1 MHAAGR
7 RLTPELSRQL
17 ADEYAAIPALLA
29 CSGLHHHLTRNG
41 TRTKD
46 SLVVESG
53 EPREVQHF
61 ALLIGYGADLINPY
75 LALQTVRHMITT
87 GDIQGDPTIASKHF
101 LKANLNGV
109 INNAG
114 LGGESALEDMTN
126 DAWDLVMDVTLN
138 GAMKIMRAAIP
149 VLKDTQGVIVNNA
162 SVLGWRAQA
171 GQSHYAAAK
180 AGVMAL
186 TRCVALETVDYG
198 IRINAVAPSLAMN
211 PHLSKTSS
219 DELIAELES
228 KEAFGRGAEPWEI
241 ANIILFLAS
250 DLSSYMT
257 GEVISASSQ
266 RS

>member
-1 MHAAGR
+1 MNNLMNPKYPEGRNLFVGKNILLTASAGAGIGFSTAKR
-7 RLTPELSRQL
+7 FLEEGANVFISDVHQGRLDKAIENLKSLKLGEVDGCLCNVTSDEEIDKMFSQAL
-17 ADEYAAIPALLA
+17 ARY
-29 CSGLHHHLTRNG
+29 GHL
-41 TRTKD
+41 D
-46 SLVVESG
+46 
-53 EPREVQHF
+53 
-61 ALLIGYGADLINPY
+61 
-75 LALQTVRHMITT
+75 
-87 GDIQGDPTIASKHF
+87 
-101 LKANLNGV
+101 GV

-114 LGGESALEDMTN
+114 LGGESSLETMSN
-126 DAWDLVMDVTLN
+126 DAWNLVMDVTLN

-149 VLKDTQGVIVNNA
+149 ILKETQGIIVNNA

-186 TRCVALETVDYG
+186 TRCVALETVGDG

-257 GEVISASSQ
+257 GEIISASSQ

>member
-1 MHAAGR
+1 MNNLMNPKYPEGRNLFQDKNILITAAAGSGIGFSTAKR
-7 RLTPELSRQL
+7 FLEEGANIFISDIHQGRL
-17 ADEYAAIPALLA
+17 DEAIDDLRNLNLGKVNGCLCNVTNDEEIDSMFTEANA
-29 CSGLHHHLTRNG
+29 CYS
-41 TRTKD
+41 
-46 SLVVESG
+46 
-53 EPREVQHF
+53 
-61 ALLIGYGADLINPY
+61 
-75 LALQTVRHMITT
+75 
-87 GDIQGDPTIASKHF
+87 
-101 LKANLNGV
+101 NLNGV

-186 TRCVALETVDYG
+186 TRCVAMETVEHG
-198 IRINAVAPSLAMN
+198 IRINAVAPTLAMN

-219 DELIAELES
+219 DELIAELTS
-228 KEAFGRGAEPWEI
+228 KEAYGRGAEPWEI

-250 DLSSYMT
+250 DLSTYMT

-266 RS
+266 RA

>member
-1 MHAAGR
+1 
-7 RLTPELSRQL
+7 
-17 ADEYAAIPALLA
+17 
-29 CSGLHHHLTRNG
+29 
-41 TRTKD
+41 
-46 SLVVESG
+46 
-53 EPREVQHF
+53 
-61 ALLIGYGADLINPY
+61 
-75 LALQTVRHMITT
+75 
-87 GDIQGDPTIASKHF
+87 
-101 LKANLNGV
+101 
-109 INNAG
+109 
-114 LGGESALEDMTN
+114 
-126 DAWDLVMDVTLN
+126 
-138 GAMKIMRAAIP
+138 MKIRYYQNIDGWRWLGFILAMVSAFLLSSGQSEIQWLGWAVAIP
-149 VLKDTQGVIVNNA
+149 VLKNTQGVIVNNA

-186 TRCVALETVDYG
+186 TRCVALETVDHG

-266 RS
+266 RA

>member
-1 MHAAGR
+1 MNPKYPEGRNLFVGKNILLTASAGAGIGFSTAKR
-7 RLTPELSRQL
+7 FLEEGANVFISDVHQGRLDQAIENLKSLKLGEVDGCLCNVTSDEEIDKMFSQAL
-17 ADEYAAIPALLA
+17 ARY
-29 CSGLHHHLTRNG
+29 GHL
-41 TRTKD
+41 D
-46 SLVVESG
+46 
-53 EPREVQHF
+53 
-61 ALLIGYGADLINPY
+61 
-75 LALQTVRHMITT
+75 
-87 GDIQGDPTIASKHF
+87 
-101 LKANLNGV
+101 GV

-114 LGGESALEDMTN
+114 LGGESSLETMSN
-126 DAWDLVMDVTLN
+126 DAWNLVMDVTLN
-138 GAMKIMRAAIP
+138 GAMKMMRAAIP
-149 VLKDTQGVIVNNA
+149 ILKETQGIIVNNA

-186 TRCVALETVDYG
+186 TRCVALETVGDG

-257 GEVISASSQ
+257 GEVVSASSQ

>member
-1 MHAAGR
+1 MNNLMNPKYPKGRNLFKDKNILITAAAGSGIGFSAAKR
-7 RLTPELSRQL
+7 FLEEGANIFISDVHQGRL
-17 ADEYAAIPALLA
+17 DEAI
-29 CSGLHHHLTRNG
+29 
-41 TRTKD
+41 D
-46 SLVVESG
+46 SLRSLDMGEVNGCLCNVVNDEEIDAMFKEAISCYS
-53 EPREVQHF
+53 H
-61 ALLIGYGADLINPY
+61 
-75 LALQTVRHMITT
+75 
-87 GDIQGDPTIASKHF
+87 
-101 LKANLNGV
+101 LNGV

-114 LGGESALEDMTN
+114 LGGESLLENMTN
-126 DAWDLVMDVTLN
+126 DAWNLVMDVTLN

-186 TRCVALETVDYG
+186 TRCVALESVDHG
-198 IRINAVAPSLAMN
+198 IRINAVAPSLALN
-211 PHLSKTSS
+211 PHLSKTNS

-257 GEVISASSQ
+257 GEVVSASSQ
-266 RS
+266 RA

>member
-1 MHAAGR
+1 MNNLMNPKYPKGRNLFKDKNILITAAAGSGIGFSAAKR
-7 RLTPELSRQL
+7 FLEEGANIFISDVHQGRL
-17 ADEYAAIPALLA
+17 DEAI
-29 CSGLHHHLTRNG
+29 
-41 TRTKD
+41 D
-46 SLVVESG
+46 SLRSLDMGEVNGCLCNVVNDEEIDAMFKEAISCYS
-53 EPREVQHF
+53 H
-61 ALLIGYGADLINPY
+61 
-75 LALQTVRHMITT
+75 
-87 GDIQGDPTIASKHF
+87 
-101 LKANLNGV
+101 LNGV

-114 LGGESALEDMTN
+114 LGGESLLENMTN
-126 DAWDLVMDVTLN
+126 DAWSLVMDVTLN

-186 TRCVALETVDYG
+186 TRCVALETVDHG
-198 IRINAVAPSLAMN
+198 IRINAVAPSLALN
-211 PHLSKTSS
+211 PHLSKTNS
-219 DELIAELES
+219 DELIAELKS

-257 GEVISASSQ
+257 GEVVSASSQ
-266 RS
+266 RA

>member
-1 MHAAGR
+1 MNPKYPEGRNLFVGKNILLTASAGAGIGFSTAKR
-7 RLTPELSRQL
+7 FLEEGANVFISDVHQGRLDQAIENLKSLKLGEVDGCLCNVTSDEEIDEMFSQALARYGQL
-17 ADEYAAIPALLA
+17 D
-29 CSGLHHHLTRNG
+29 
-41 TRTKD
+41 
-46 SLVVESG
+46 
-53 EPREVQHF
+53 
-61 ALLIGYGADLINPY
+61 
-75 LALQTVRHMITT
+75 
-87 GDIQGDPTIASKHF
+87 
-101 LKANLNGV
+101 GV

-114 LGGESALEDMTN
+114 LGGESSLETMSN
-126 DAWDLVMDVTLN
+126 DAWNLVMDVTLN

-149 VLKDTQGVIVNNA
+149 ILKETQGIIVNNA

-186 TRCVALETVDYG
+186 TRCVALETVGDG

-257 GEVISASSQ
+257 GEVVSASSQ

>member
-1 MHAAGR
+1 MNNLMNPKYPEGRNLFVGKNILLTASAGAGIGFSTAKR
-7 RLTPELSRQL
+7 FLEEGANVFISDVHQGRLDQAIENLKSLKLGEVDGCLCNVTSDEEIDEMFSQAL
-17 ADEYAAIPALLA
+17 ARY
-29 CSGLHHHLTRNG
+29 GHL
-41 TRTKD
+41 D
-46 SLVVESG
+46 
-53 EPREVQHF
+53 
-61 ALLIGYGADLINPY
+61 
-75 LALQTVRHMITT
+75 
-87 GDIQGDPTIASKHF
+87 
-101 LKANLNGV
+101 GV

-114 LGGESALEDMTN
+114 LGGESSLETMSN
-126 DAWDLVMDVTLN
+126 DAWNLVMDVTLN

-149 VLKDTQGVIVNNA
+149 ILKETQGIIVNNA

-186 TRCVALETVDYG
+186 TRCVALETVGDG

-257 GEVISASSQ
+257 GEVVSASSQ

>member
-1 MHAAGR
+1 MNPKYPEGRNLFVGKNILLTASAGAGIGFSTAKR
-7 RLTPELSRQL
+7 FLEEGANVFISDIHQGRLDQAIENLKSLKLGEVDGCLCNVTSDEEIDEMFSQAL
-17 ADEYAAIPALLA
+17 ARY
-29 CSGLHHHLTRNG
+29 GHL
-41 TRTKD
+41 D
-46 SLVVESG
+46 
-53 EPREVQHF
+53 
-61 ALLIGYGADLINPY
+61 
-75 LALQTVRHMITT
+75 
-87 GDIQGDPTIASKHF
+87 
-101 LKANLNGV
+101 GV

-114 LGGESALEDMTN
+114 LGGESSLETMSN
-126 DAWDLVMDVTLN
+126 DAWNLVMDVTLN

-149 VLKDTQGVIVNNA
+149 ILKETQGIIVNNA

-186 TRCVALETVDYG
+186 TRCVALETVGDG

-219 DELIAELES
+219 DELIAQLES

-257 GEVISASSQ
+257 GEVVSASSQ

>member
-1 MHAAGR
+1 MNNLMNPQYPEGRNLFKDKNILITAAAGSGIGFSTAKR
-7 RLTPELSRQL
+7 FLEEGANVFISDVHQGRL
-17 ADEYAAIPALLA
+17 DEAI
-29 CSGLHHHLTRNG
+29 
-41 TRTKD
+41 D
-46 SLVVESG
+46 SLRLMNKGKVNGCLCNVTNDE
-53 EPREVQHF
+53 EIEAMF
-61 ALLIGYGADLINPY
+61 KDALSCY
-75 LALQTVRHMITT
+75 
-87 GDIQGDPTIASKHF
+87 S
-101 LKANLNGV
+101 NLNGV

-114 LGGESALEDMTN
+114 LGGESLLENMSN
-126 DAWDLVMDVTLN
+126 EAWDLVMNVTLN

-149 VLKDTQGVIVNNA
+149 VLKETQGVIVNNA

-186 TRCVALETVDYG
+186 TRCVALETVNHG

-266 RS
+266 RA

>member
-1 MHAAGR
+1 MNNLMNPKYPEGRNLFQDKNILITAAAGSGIGFSTAKR
-7 RLTPELSRQL
+7 FLEEGANIFISDIHQGRL
-17 ADEYAAIPALLA
+17 DEAIDNLRNLNLGKVNGCLCNVTNDEEIDSMFTEAIA
-29 CSGLHHHLTRNG
+29 CYS
-41 TRTKD
+41 
-46 SLVVESG
+46 
-53 EPREVQHF
+53 
-61 ALLIGYGADLINPY
+61 
-75 LALQTVRHMITT
+75 
-87 GDIQGDPTIASKHF
+87 
-101 LKANLNGV
+101 NLNGV

>member
-1 MHAAGR
+1 MNNLMNPKYPEGRNLFQDKNILITAAAGSGIGFSTAKR
-7 RLTPELSRQL
+7 FLEEGANIFISDIHQGRL
-17 ADEYAAIPALLA
+17 DEAIDDLRNLNLGKVNGCLCNVTNDEEIDSMFTEAIA
-29 CSGLHHHLTRNG
+29 CYS
-41 TRTKD
+41 
-46 SLVVESG
+46 
-53 EPREVQHF
+53 
-61 ALLIGYGADLINPY
+61 
-75 LALQTVRHMITT
+75 
-87 GDIQGDPTIASKHF
+87 
-101 LKANLNGV
+101 NLNGV

-114 LGGESALEDMTN
+114 LGGESVLEDMTN

>member
-1 MHAAGR
+1 MNNLMNPKYPEGRNLFQDKNILITAAAGSGIGFSTAKR
-7 RLTPELSRQL
+7 FLEEGANIFISDVNQGRL
-17 ADEYAAIPALLA
+17 DEAIDDLRNLNLGKVNGCLCNVTNDEEIDSMFTEAIA
-29 CSGLHHHLTRNG
+29 CYS
-41 TRTKD
+41 
-46 SLVVESG
+46 
-53 EPREVQHF
+53 
-61 ALLIGYGADLINPY
+61 
-75 LALQTVRHMITT
+75 
-87 GDIQGDPTIASKHF
+87 
-101 LKANLNGV
+101 NLNGV

>member
-1 MHAAGR
+1 MNNLMNPKYPEGRNLFQDKNILITAAAGSGIGFSTAKR
-7 RLTPELSRQL
+7 FLEEGANIFISDVHQGRLDKAIDDLRNLNLGKVNGCLCNVTN
-17 ADEYAAIPALLA
+17 DEEIDSMFTEAIA
-29 CSGLHHHLTRNG
+29 CYS
-41 TRTKD
+41 
-46 SLVVESG
+46 
-53 EPREVQHF
+53 
-61 ALLIGYGADLINPY
+61 
-75 LALQTVRHMITT
+75 
-87 GDIQGDPTIASKHF
+87 
-101 LKANLNGV
+101 NLNGV

-114 LGGESALEDMTN
+114 LGGESVLEDMTN

-138 GAMKIMRAAIP
+138 GTMKIMRAAIP

-186 TRCVALETVDYG
+186 TRCVALETVGDG

-211 PHLSKTSS
+211 PHLSKTNS

-228 KEAFGRGAEPWEI
+228 KEVFGRGAEPWEI

>member
-1 MHAAGR
+1 MNPKYPEGRNLFVGKNILLTASAGAGIGFSTAKR
-7 RLTPELSRQL
+7 FLEEGANVFISDVHQGRLDQAIENVKSLKLGEVDGCLCNVTSDEEIDEMFSQAL
-17 ADEYAAIPALLA
+17 ARY
-29 CSGLHHHLTRNG
+29 GHL
-41 TRTKD
+41 D
-46 SLVVESG
+46 
-53 EPREVQHF
+53 
-61 ALLIGYGADLINPY
+61 
-75 LALQTVRHMITT
+75 
-87 GDIQGDPTIASKHF
+87 
-101 LKANLNGV
+101 GV

-114 LGGESALEDMTN
+114 LGGESSLETMSN
-126 DAWDLVMDVTLN
+126 DAWNLVMDVTLN

-149 VLKDTQGVIVNNA
+149 ILKETQGIIVNNA

-186 TRCVALETVDYG
+186 TRCVALETVGDG

-219 DELIAELES
+219 DELIAQLES

>member
-1 MHAAGR
+1 MNNLMNPKYPEGRNLFQDKNILITAAAGSGIGFSTAKR
-7 RLTPELSRQL
+7 FLEEGANIFISDIHQGRL
-17 ADEYAAIPALLA
+17 DEAIDDLRNLNLGKVNGCLCNVTNDEEIDSMFTEAIA
-29 CSGLHHHLTRNG
+29 CYS
-41 TRTKD
+41 
-46 SLVVESG
+46 
-53 EPREVQHF
+53 
-61 ALLIGYGADLINPY
+61 
-75 LALQTVRHMITT
+75 
-87 GDIQGDPTIASKHF
+87 
-101 LKANLNGV
+101 NLNGV

>member
-1 MHAAGR
+1 MNNLMNPKYPEGRNLFQDKNILITAAAGSGIGFSTAKR
-7 RLTPELSRQL
+7 FLEEGANIFISDIHQGRL
-17 ADEYAAIPALLA
+17 DEAIDNLRNLNLGKVNGCLCNVTNDEEIDSMFTEAIA
-29 CSGLHHHLTRNG
+29 CYS
-41 TRTKD
+41 
-46 SLVVESG
+46 
-53 EPREVQHF
+53 
-61 ALLIGYGADLINPY
+61 
-75 LALQTVRHMITT
+75 
-87 GDIQGDPTIASKHF
+87 
-101 LKANLNGV
+101 NLNGV

-149 VLKDTQGVIVNNA
+149 VLKNTQGVIVNNA

-257 GEVISASSQ
+257 GEIISASSQ

>member
-1 MHAAGR
+1 MNNLMHPKYPEGRNLFQDKNILITAAAGSGIGFSTAKR
-7 RLTPELSRQL
+7 FLEEGANIFISDIHQGRL
-17 ADEYAAIPALLA
+17 DEAIDNLRNINLGKVNGCLCNVTNDEEIDSMFTEAIA
-29 CSGLHHHLTRNG
+29 CYS
-41 TRTKD
+41 
-46 SLVVESG
+46 
-53 EPREVQHF
+53 
-61 ALLIGYGADLINPY
+61 
-75 LALQTVRHMITT
+75 
-87 GDIQGDPTIASKHF
+87 
-101 LKANLNGV
+101 NLNGV

>member
-1 MHAAGR
+1 M
-7 RLTPELSRQL
+7 
-17 ADEYAAIPALLA
+17 
-29 CSGLHHHLTRNG
+29 NN
-41 TRTKD
+41 
-46 SLVVESG
+46 
-53 EPREVQHF
+53 
-61 ALLIGYGADLINPY
+61 LINPKY
-75 LALQTVRHMITT
+75 PEGRNLFQDKNILITAAAGSGIGFST
-87 GDIQGDPTIASKHF
+87 AKRFLEEGANIFISDVHQGRLDEAIDNLRNLNLGKVNGCLCNVTNDEEIDSMFTEAIACYS
-101 LKANLNGV
+101 NLNGV

-186 TRCVALETVDYG
+186 TRCVAMETVDYG

-257 GEVISASSQ
+257 GEIISASSQ

>member
-1 MHAAGR
+1 MNNLMNPKYPEGRNLFQDKNILITAAAGSGIGFSTAKR
-7 RLTPELSRQL
+7 FLEEGANIFISDIHQGRL
-17 ADEYAAIPALLA
+17 DEAIDNLRNINLGKVNGCLCNVTNDEEIDSMFTEAIA
-29 CSGLHHHLTRNG
+29 CYS
-41 TRTKD
+41 
-46 SLVVESG
+46 
-53 EPREVQHF
+53 
-61 ALLIGYGADLINPY
+61 
-75 LALQTVRHMITT
+75 
-87 GDIQGDPTIASKHF
+87 
-101 LKANLNGV
+101 NLNGV

-114 LGGESALEDMTN
+114 LGGESVLEDMTN

-257 GEVISASSQ
+257 GEIISASSQ

>member
-1 MHAAGR
+1 MNNLMNPKYPEGRNLFQDKNFLITAAAGSGIGFSTAKR
-7 RLTPELSRQL
+7 FLEEGANIFISDIHQGRL
-17 ADEYAAIPALLA
+17 DEAIDDLRNLNLGKVNGCLCNVTDDEEIDSMFTEAIA
-29 CSGLHHHLTRNG
+29 CYS
-41 TRTKD
+41 
-46 SLVVESG
+46 
-53 EPREVQHF
+53 
-61 ALLIGYGADLINPY
+61 
-75 LALQTVRHMITT
+75 
-87 GDIQGDPTIASKHF
+87 
-101 LKANLNGV
+101 NLNGV

>member
-1 MHAAGR
+1 MNNLMNPKYPEGRNLFQDKNILITAAAGSGIGFSTAKR
-7 RLTPELSRQL
+7 FLEEGANIFISDVHQGRL
-17 ADEYAAIPALLA
+17 DEAID
-29 CSGLHHHLTRNG
+29 GLRKLDMGEVNG
-41 TRTKD
+41 CLCNVTKD
-46 SLVVESG
+46 E
-53 EPREVQHF
+53 EIETMF
-61 ALLIGYGADLINPY
+61 
-75 LALQTVRHMITT
+75 
-87 GDIQGDPTIASKHF
+87 K
-101 LKANLNGV
+101 KAISCYSNLNGV

-211 PHLSKTSS
+211 PHLSKTNS

>member
-1 MHAAGR
+1 MNNLMNPKYPKGRNLFKDKNILITAAAGSGIGFATAKR
-7 RLTPELSRQL
+7 FLEEGANIFISDVHQGRLDNSIDDLRKL
-17 ADEYAAIPALLA
+17 DL
-29 CSGLHHHLTRNG
+29 GKVNG
-41 TRTKD
+41 CLCNVTKD
-46 SLVVESG
+46 KEI
-53 EPREVQHF
+53 ETMFKE
-61 ALLIGYGADLINPY
+61 A
-75 LALQTVRHMITT
+75 
-87 GDIQGDPTIASKHF
+87 IACFS
-101 LKANLNGV
+101 NLDGV

-114 LGGESALEDMTN
+114 LGGESALENMTN

-149 VLKDTQGVIVNNA
+149 LLKDTQGVIVNNA

-198 IRINAVAPSLAMN
+198 IRINAVAPSLAVN

-219 DELIAELES
+219 DELIAELEA
-228 KEAFGRGAEPWEI
+228 KEVFGRGAEPWEI

-266 RS
+266 RA

>member
-1 MHAAGR
+1 MNPKYPEGRNLFQDKNILITAAAGSGIGFSTAKR
-7 RLTPELSRQL
+7 FLEEGANIFISDIHQGRL
-17 ADEYAAIPALLA
+17 DEAIDNLRNLNLGKVNGCLCNVTNDEEIDSMFTEAIA
-29 CSGLHHHLTRNG
+29 CYS
-41 TRTKD
+41 
-46 SLVVESG
+46 
-53 EPREVQHF
+53 
-61 ALLIGYGADLINPY
+61 
-75 LALQTVRHMITT
+75 
-87 GDIQGDPTIASKHF
+87 
-101 LKANLNGV
+101 NLNGV

>member
-1 MHAAGR
+1 MKNLMNPKYPEGRNLFTDKNILITAAAGSGIGFSSAKR
-7 RLTPELSRQL
+7 FLEEGANIFISDVHQGRLDKAIESLRKLDMGQVNGCLCNVTN
-17 ADEYAAIPALLA
+17 DEEIDVMFKEAIT
-29 CSGLHHHLTRNG
+29 CYSHL
-41 TRTKD
+41 D
-46 SLVVESG
+46 
-53 EPREVQHF
+53 
-61 ALLIGYGADLINPY
+61 
-75 LALQTVRHMITT
+75 
-87 GDIQGDPTIASKHF
+87 
-101 LKANLNGV
+101 GV

-114 LGGESALEDMTN
+114 LGGESLLENMSN
-126 DAWDLVMDVTLN
+126 DAWDLVMDITLN
-138 GAMKIMRAAIP
+138 GTMKIMRAAIP
-149 VLKDTQGVIVNNA
+149 ILKDSQGVIVNNA

-186 TRCVALETVDYG
+186 TRCVALETVEHG

-257 GEVISASSQ
+257 GEIISASSQ
-266 RS
+266 RA

>member
-1 MHAAGR
+1 MNNLMHPKYPEGRNLFQDKNILITAAAGSGIGFSTAKR
-7 RLTPELSRQL
+7 FLEEGANIFISDVHQGRL
-17 ADEYAAIPALLA
+17 DEAIDDLRNLNLGKVNGCLCNVTNDEEIDSMFKDAIA
-29 CSGLHHHLTRNG
+29 CYS
-41 TRTKD
+41 
-46 SLVVESG
+46 
-53 EPREVQHF
+53 
-61 ALLIGYGADLINPY
+61 
-75 LALQTVRHMITT
+75 
-87 GDIQGDPTIASKHF
+87 
-101 LKANLNGV
+101 NLNGV

-114 LGGESALEDMTN
+114 LGGESVLEDMTN

-211 PHLSKTSS
+211 PHLSKTNS
-219 DELIAELES
+219 DELIAKLES
-228 KEAFGRGAEPWEI
+228 KEAFGRGAESWEI

-266 RS
+266 RA

>member
-1 MHAAGR
+1 MNPKYPEGRNLFVGKNILLTASAGAGIGFSTAKR
-7 RLTPELSRQL
+7 FLEEGANVFISDVHQGRLDQAIENLKSLKLGEVDGCLCNVTSDEEIDEMFSQAL
-17 ADEYAAIPALLA
+17 ARY
-29 CSGLHHHLTRNG
+29 GHL
-41 TRTKD
+41 D
-46 SLVVESG
+46 
-53 EPREVQHF
+53 
-61 ALLIGYGADLINPY
+61 
-75 LALQTVRHMITT
+75 
-87 GDIQGDPTIASKHF
+87 
-101 LKANLNGV
+101 GV

-114 LGGESALEDMTN
+114 LGGESSLETMSN
-126 DAWDLVMDVTLN
+126 DAWNLVMDVTLN

-149 VLKDTQGVIVNNA
+149 ILKETQGIIVNNA

-186 TRCVALETVDYG
+186 TRCVALETVGDG

>member
-1 MHAAGR
+1 MNNLMNPKYPEGRNLFQDKNILITAAAGSGIGFSTAKR
-7 RLTPELSRQL
+7 FLEEGANIFISDVHQGRLDKAIDDLRNLNLGKVNGCLCNVTN
-17 ADEYAAIPALLA
+17 DEEIDSMFTEAIA
-29 CSGLHHHLTRNG
+29 CYS
-41 TRTKD
+41 
-46 SLVVESG
+46 
-53 EPREVQHF
+53 
-61 ALLIGYGADLINPY
+61 
-75 LALQTVRHMITT
+75 
-87 GDIQGDPTIASKHF
+87 
-101 LKANLNGV
+101 NLNGV

-126 DAWDLVMDVTLN
+126 DAWNLVMDVTLN

-186 TRCVALETVDYG
+186 TRCVALETVGDG

-257 GEVISASSQ
+257 GEIISASSQ